1 MLFSTTWDNSLFPG
15 GSIKFGTTGQANNDY
30 VMTQNT
36 PGGNRI
42 LIWPKDQAMVEFLPR
57 SPSLRALVLMSPSG

>member
-42 LIWPKDQAMVEFLPR
+42 LIWPKDQATGTATMPI
-57 SPSLRALVLMSPSG
+57 PKK